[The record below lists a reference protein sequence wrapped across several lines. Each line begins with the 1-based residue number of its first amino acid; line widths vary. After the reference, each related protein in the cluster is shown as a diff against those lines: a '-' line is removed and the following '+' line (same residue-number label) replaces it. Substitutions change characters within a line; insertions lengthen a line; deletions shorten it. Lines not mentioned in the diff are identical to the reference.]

1 MDYPWYEV
9 VEGSEISQGD
19 IILDCPVVIVPP
31 IGRITEGIELEAE
44 VKTIDIIIM
53 TQACDLE
60 QGKVNDVIL
69 CGLTEIKNFDIKE
82 GQKTKHSDVKNIS
95 NGRIVNL
102 HLLNSFESDDFSCAH
117 RIVDLR
123 QLYSLPIETLKVIA
137 EANGKR
143 LRLLPPYREHLS
155 QAFAR
160 LFMRVGLPSDIDL
173 SRVTLD

>member
-1 MDYPWYEV
+1 MDYPWFEV
-9 VEGSEISQGD
+9 VEGDEISQGD
-19 IILDCPVVIVPP
+19 IIMNCPVVIVPP
-31 IGRITEGIELEAE
+31 LEDLSEGAE
-44 VKTIDIIIM
+44 FDVVMKTIDVIIM

-69 CGLTEIKNFDIKE
+69 CGITGLKDLKMRDGKKATN
-82 GQKTKHSDVKNIS
+82 SDVKNIS

-102 HLLNSFESDDFSCAH
+102 HLLNEYVDEELSCDH
-117 RIVDLR
+117 RVVDLR
-123 QLYSLPIETLKVIA
+123 QLYSLPLETLKVIA
-137 EANGKR
+137 KSNGKR

-173 SRVTLD
+173 TKVFL